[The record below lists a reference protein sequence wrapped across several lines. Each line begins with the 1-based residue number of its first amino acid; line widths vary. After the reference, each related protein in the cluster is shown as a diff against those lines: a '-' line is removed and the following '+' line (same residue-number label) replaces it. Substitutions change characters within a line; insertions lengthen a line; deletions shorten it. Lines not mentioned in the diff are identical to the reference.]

1 MSDWRQQQ
9 EGGGYSASMTPADL
23 SSLARSQSG
32 HFVLES
38 GYHSDVWWDLETLC
52 HRPAALSPFVAAL
65 AELVREHKPD
75 VVCGALIEGAFVS
88 LLVASELG
96 CHFAYALRFAT
107 SAKQGLFPISY
118 QLPAALHSMVK
129 NKRVVVI
136 NDVISAGSAVRGAVE
151 HVDQLGGNVVAVG
164 SLVLLGNTFGAF
176 CQSRHLPLI
185 TLLAQDHHV
194 WLPDV
199 CPLCAAGGAPV
210 YLAHN

>member
-1 MSDWRQQQ
+1 
-9 EGGGYSASMTPADL
+9 MTPADL
-23 SSLARSQSG
+23 SSLTRCQAG

-52 HRPAALSPFVAAL
+52 HQPAALLPFIAAL
-65 AELVREHKPD
+65 AEQVREYKPE
-75 VVCGALIEGAFVS
+75 VICGALVEGAFVS
-88 LLVASELG
+88 LLVATELQ
-96 CHFAYALRFAT
+96 CEFAYALRFA
-107 SAKQGLFPISY
+107 SGAKQGLFPISY
-118 QLPAALHSMVK
+118 QLPPALHAAVK
-129 NKRVVVI
+129 SKRVVVI
-136 NDVISAGSAVRGAVE
+136 NDVISAGSAVRGTVE

-164 SLVLLGNTFGAF
+164 SLVLLGDTFGAF

-185 TLLAQDHHV
+185 SLLAQHHHV